1 MFDIKEIKSSLKAL
15 YVKAHANKINYLV
28 FMLITA
34 VIAWVLLGKL
44 GISITIVYFIFKT
57 KLIKKQLP
65 KLGNKKF
72 ASAAIII
79 ATLTLFGGIFGFAE
93 FIQSMIQSG
102 MASYVPQPV
111 AVTSTKVEKSD
122 WKQIINTI
130 GEAQA
135 IQSTE
140 VSSQSGGIVSEIY
153 FKGGEE
159 VKKGDLLFK
168 LDTSQLRASLE
179 EALSKL
185 KLAKITNDR
194 YKKLEQQR
202 ATSKESADQA
212 NADYLTAIAQV
223 QNIES
228 QIDFKEIRAP
238 FDGKIGIRNI
248 NLGQYFNN
256 GDSAATLTTIDP
268 IFITFAVPQNKVG
281 QIKIG
286 QKIEFYSD
294 SLLAQ
299 TFAAK
304 ITAINSFINSSNRSI
319 VVQATYENP
328 KHEIVPGTFLTVHIN
343 LPAVKD
349 AIVIPR
355 NAISYSL
362 YGQSVYTLTP
372 EMEDGKPKK
381 ASYTSTAGGGMKT
394 IYSKKTLYKVGQA
407 NIETL
412 ETRNNL
418 ALVKG
423 LEIGT
428 TIITSGQN
436 KVRKGMDAVLNN
448 DVKIDND
455 LYKQG
460 SQ

>member
-1 MFDIKEIKSSLKAL
+1 MFDIKKIKSSLNSL
-15 YVKAHANKINYLV
+15 YSKAHANKTNYLAFV
-28 FMLITA
+28 VIT
-34 VIAWVLLGKL
+34 VVLAWLVLGKF
-44 GISITIVYFIFKT
+44 GVSIAIIYFIFKT
-57 KLIKKQLP
+57 KFMQKQLP
-65 KLGNKKF
+65 KLKNKNF
-72 ASAAIII
+72 ASAVIVIG
-79 ATLTLFGGIFGFAE
+79 TLTLFGGIFGFAQ
-93 FIQSMIQSG
+93 FIQTMISHG

-111 AVTSTKVEKSD
+111 AVTSTTVEKSD

-140 VSSQSGGIVSEIY
+140 ISSQSGGIVSEIH
-153 FKGGEE
+153 FKGGQE

-248 NLGQYFNN
+248 SLGQYFNN

-268 IFITFAVPQNKVG
+268 IFITFAVPQNKVSL
-281 QIKIG
+281 IKIG
-286 QKIEFYSD
+286 QEIEFYSD
-294 SLLAQ
+294 SLLGQ
-299 TFAAK
+299 TFTAK

-319 VVQATYENP
+319 VVQATYKNP
-328 KHEIVPGTFLTVHIN
+328 KHEIVPGTFLTVN
-343 LPAVKD
+343 VSLPAVKD

-372 EMEDGKPKK
+372 EMEDDKPKK
-381 ASYTSTAGGGMKT
+381 ASYTSNAGGGMKT
-394 IYSKKTLYKVGQA
+394 IHSDKDLYKVGQA
-407 NIETL
+407 NVEVL

-423 LEIGT
+423 LKIGT
-428 TIITSGQN
+428 TIVTSGQN
-436 KVRKGMDAVLNN
+436 KIHKGMNAILNN
-448 DVKIDND
+448 DVKIDNNI
-455 LYKQG
+455 YKQG
-460 SQ
+460 PQ